1 MPQWPHHLNC
11 RWAPS
16 IFPEEQFLVQI
27 LSKRNFMLPYPLR
40 VLALDLKK
48 WKHVLVNNRRYLKR
62 GWNWEIKCMYTCK
75 TKQGTFASL
84 IKILGIRWYYSVKLR
99 ITKVGRTR
107 VAREHTYI
115 IFITAL
121 FKVLNIST
129 RCVQFNHTHFY
140 TALQPLIL
148 QHGIEHCFIRSN
160 CRCEDKCDVVM
171 GAGVVRCVL
180 TAAPWPGGWRRC
192 PANIHTTFQE
202 PACMDM

>member
-1 MPQWPHHLNC
+1 MPQWPQHVDC

-27 LSKRNFMLPYPLR
+27 HIVKEKLYALSSHPLGVLP
-40 VLALDLKK
+40 LDLKK

-115 IFITAL
+115 IFTTAL
-121 FKVLNIST
+121 FKVFYSVCTIQSHSLLYSFT
-129 RCVQFNHTHFY
+129 AFY
-140 TALQPLIL
+140 TPAWNWALLYQ
-148 QHGIEHCFIRSN
+148 IE
-160 CRCEDKCDVVM
+160 
-171 GAGVVRCVL
+171 L
-180 TAAPWPGGWRRC
+180 
-192 PANIHTTFQE
+192 
-202 PACMDM
+202 